1 MVIILKRMT
10 KRISVIVLCIVMLV
24 ISAVPA
30 FAVENAN
37 GTSQEVNV
45 PKVTYIEN
53 HSKIQCANYYLSGYN
68 NYYYNFLIKIPNGAS
83 LNSVTLY
90 DIYGDE
96 YINLGKMINT
106 GTKWINFEYSSND
119 GDFYMFRAYVK
130 SGVPGYVW
138 EHFGIKL
145 YYDNGDEHY
154 MSTNTS
160 IGSTTEGPGYILQR
174 E

>member
-1 MVIILKRMT
+1 MCIAMIILSSL
-10 KRISVIVLCIVMLV
+10 SV
-24 ISAVPA
+24 
-30 FAVENAN
+30 FAVEKVNE
-37 GTSQEVNV
+37 TSQEVNV
-45 PKVTYIEN
+45 SGVTYIED

-96 YINLGKMINT
+96 YINLGEMINT
-106 GTKWINFEYSSND
+106 GTKWIDFEYSSND

-145 YYDNGDEHY
+145 YYDNGNEHY